1 MFARAAKVMAT
12 TLRQSKVQRFSC
24 AVPTSFRMDRDV
36 AYWPK
41 ADMIIASCIVGFSK
55 QSGYANF
62 LNKFL
67 LRFLK
72 PVGSHNSYSAAM
84 PRPRC
89 RVCLQ
94 DGIKLDLNDLARKS
108 FIKFGAN
115 RGIVWSSSSERQIAS
130 GRYHRRHDRPKPC
143 LAPNSDRPVR
153 AAYNF
158 GISQKTE
165 GVESRAKEE

>member
-1 MFARAAKVMAT
+1 
-12 TLRQSKVQRFSC
+12 
-24 AVPTSFRMDRDV
+24 MDRDV

-130 GRYHRRHDRPKPC
+130 GVITADMTDP
-143 LAPNSDRPVR
+143 
-153 AAYNF
+153 
-158 GISQKTE
+158 
-165 GVESRAKEE
+165 SRAWLRIAIGQFEQRITLVSRKRQRA

>member
-1 MFARAAKVMAT
+1 MAT
-12 TLRQSKVQRFSC
+12 TLRQSRVQRFSC
-24 AVPTSFRMDRDV
+24 AVPTSLRMDRDV
-36 AYWPK
+36 AYWPE

-94 DGIKLDLNDLARKS
+94 DGIKLDLNDLARKG

-115 RGIVWSSSSERQIAS
+115 IGARGIVWSSSSERQIAS
-130 GRYHRRHDRPKPC
+130 CVITADMT
-143 LAPNSDRPVR
+143 AP
-153 AAYNF
+153 
-158 GISQKTE
+158 
-165 GVESRAKEE
+165 SRAWLRIAIGQFEQRITLVSRKRQRA